1 MARRRT
7 STFDDLVIILSRL
20 PWWVSL
26 GIGEVFRGQ
35 GYSVT
40 ETGGSA
46 GNAFWGCS
54 KYPGCRGVVNV

>member
-26 GIGEVFRGQ
+26 GIGFFAWLILNPIANSPIVIPVG
-35 GYSVT
+35 
-40 ETGGSA
+40 A
-46 GNAFWGCS
+46 
-54 KYPGCRGVVNV
+54 KPGDMS